1 MWRSCLCEGVSV
13 CVNVSVP
20 VCVMCMKVCV
30 NVSVF
35 LKNVC
40 DRCAYSIAN
49 RRTRFL
55 VTDVFNTM
63 PYYRHKSFNNNAVHH
78 AMHAISRTERKE
90 PDLNL
95 FQLRLLRSCENC

>member
-1 MWRSCLCEGVSV
+1 MCECVCACVYVNVCEGVQCV
-13 CVNVSVP
+13 C
-20 VCVMCMKVCV
+20 
-30 NVSVF
+30 VF

-63 PYYRHKSFNNNAVHH
+63 PYYRHKSFNDYAMH

-90 PDLNL
+90 PDLICL
-95 FQLRLLRSCENC
+95 QLRLLRSCENC

>member
-1 MWRSCLCEGVSV
+1 MF
-13 CVNVSVP
+13 VP
-20 VCVMCMKVCV
+20 VCV

-63 PYYRHKSFNNNAVHH
+63 PYYRHKSFNDYAMH

-95 FQLRLLRSCENC
+95 FQLRFAQIVRKLLGDVQSY